1 MSHQKIANLVLF
13 LFLGKNIARNILESR
28 DEPRLLILG
37 RDILTVG
44 DKNVD
49 DLVDHVP

>member
-13 LFLGKNIARNILESR
+13 LLLGKDIARNVLESR
-28 DEPRLLILG
+28 DEPHLLILG
-37 RDILTVG
+37 RDILTLG

-49 DLVDHVP
+49 DLIDHVP